1 MNTITRPANHPESLP
16 IWARLALI
24 AQDVPFNE
32 ITTWNH
38 ETETR
43 IIAFVDSGSYV
54 YLYKR

>member
-1 MNTITRPANHPESLP
+1 
-16 IWARLALI
+16 
-24 AQDVPFNE
+24 VPFNE